1 MIRQLATIASEAKL
15 SAMKFLL
22 GAAIGIG
29 VTASYFGYSKWG
41 LQTVVV
47 PIFVYGIIWA
57 LKRELGV
64 FGICLNLD

>member
-1 MIRQLATIASEAKL
+1 
-15 SAMKFLL
+15 MKFLL